1 MDENVRLAYLYDF
14 YGEVLN
20 ADQRDLYQA
29 FVFDDLSLQELAEER
44 GISRQA
50 VHDRV
55 KRCIGAMEEYERC
68 LGLIDKYH
76 RIEELTARIA
86 EDPVICGTEDTAGR
100 ERVLTLLQEIT
111 EVL

>member
-1 MDENVRLAYLYDF
+1 MEENVRLAYLYDF
-14 YGEVLN
+14 YGELLKE
-20 ADQRDLYQA
+20 DQRELYSA
-29 FVFDDLSLQELAEER
+29 FVFDDLSLQELADER

-55 KRCIGAMEEYERC
+55 KRCINSMEEYERH

-76 RIEELTARIA
+76 RIEELTKEIA
-86 EDPVICGTEDTAGR
+86 ESPLLAKRDDAESK
-100 ERVLTLLQEIT
+100 RVLLLLNGIT

>member
-14 YGEVLN
+14 YGEMLN
-20 ADQRDLYQA
+20 PDQRDLYQA
-29 FVFDDLSLQELAEER
+29 FVFDDLSLQELADER

-55 KRCIGAMEEYERC
+55 KRCIGSMEEYERC

-86 EDPVICGTEDTAGR
+86 ASPLLDDTVDYR
-100 ERVLTLLQEIT
+100 EREHVLSLLQEIT